1 MKRKLEELHEDE
13 KNTPKWTFL
22 LQSIEKGLFNF
33 DKCEALEL
41 LKEMLKFEN
50 KWKEKSQAKK
60 PSKDKTYQQTLKVIK
75 LLKEC

>member
-1 MKRKLEELHEDE
+1 VISYE
-13 KNTPKWTFL
+13 K
-22 LQSIEKGLFNF
+22 SLFDF
-33 DKCEALEL
+33 DKCEALKL
-41 LKEMLKFEN
+41 LKEMLIFEN